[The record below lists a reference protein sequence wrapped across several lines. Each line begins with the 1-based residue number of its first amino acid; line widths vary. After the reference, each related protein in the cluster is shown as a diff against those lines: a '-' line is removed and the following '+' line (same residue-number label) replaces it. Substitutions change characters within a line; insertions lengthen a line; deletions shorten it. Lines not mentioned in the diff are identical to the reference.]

1 MPLDPEIA
9 ALVDAWYALGVPPI
23 DTMSPA
29 EWRRRYAELKHGTV
43 SLPVRSEDRVI
54 PGPDGPLAIRIY
66 RPADQEGSGALVYF
80 HGGGW
85 VVGSVA
91 SHDERCQRL
100 CHGARCV
107 VVSVDYRL
115 APEDPYPAA
124 VEDCYAATMWV
135 TQHAAALGVDP
146 SRIAVGGD
154 SAGGN
159 LAAVVALKARDRN
172 EGSLCLQVLV
182 YPAVDRNF
190 DRPSCVDNAEG
201 YMFTTADMRWYVE
214 QYASDPAVHGDPYFA
229 PLRADSLEGLP
240 AALVITAEFDPL
252 RDEGNEY
259 AARLV
264 EAGVETR
271 HICYEGAVHGFLG
284 WSDGSAIA
292 RSAIAEI
299 CNALRNRFV

>member
-9 ALVDAWYALGVPPI
+9 ALVDAWYALGVPRI

-29 EWRRRYAELKHGTV
+29 DWRRRYAELRHGTV
-43 SLPVRSEDRVI
+43 DLPVRSEDRTI
-54 PGPDGPLAIRIY
+54 PGPAVPVPVRIY
-66 RPADQEGSGALVYF
+66 RPAIEEGSGLLVYF

-91 SHDERCQRL
+91 SHDERCRRL
-100 CHGARCV
+100 CHGARSV
-107 VVSVDYRL
+107 VMSVDYRL
-115 APEDPYPAA
+115 APEHPYPAA
-124 VEDCYAATMWV
+124 VEDCYAATMWA
-135 TQHAAALGVDP
+135 TQHATELGVDA

-159 LAAVVALKARDRN
+159 LAAVVALMARDRN
-172 EGSLCLQVLV
+172 EGNLCFQVLV
-182 YPAVDRNF
+182 YPAVDRDF
-190 DRPSCVDNAEG
+190 DRPSCIDNAEG

-214 QYASDPAVHGDPYFA
+214 QYASDPATHRDPYFA

-259 AARLV
+259 AARLIA
-264 EAGVETR
+264 AGVETQ

-284 WSDGSAIA
+284 WSHASAIA

-299 CNALRNRFV
+299 CKALRSRFA